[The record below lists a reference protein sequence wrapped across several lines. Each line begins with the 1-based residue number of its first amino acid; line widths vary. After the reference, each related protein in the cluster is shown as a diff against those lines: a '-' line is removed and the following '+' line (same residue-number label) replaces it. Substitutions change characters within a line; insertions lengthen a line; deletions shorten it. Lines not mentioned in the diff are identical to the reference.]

1 LLQDV
6 EELVK
11 RGRIKARG
19 NTEVSAVA
27 EDQFQWGR
35 RQDDLVIGDG
45 CQRSRTDMDWQ
56 KGGRIGLGRRSG

>member
-1 LLQDV
+1 LLQDI

-45 CQRSRTDMDWQ
+45 RQRSRTDMD
-56 KGGRIGLGRRSG
+56 R

>member
-35 RQDDLVIGDG
+35 RQGDLVIGDG
-45 CQRSRTDMDWQ
+45 RQRSRTDME
-56 KGGRIGLGRRSG
+56 R